1 MVIIKK
7 VIQKSFKEKILI
19 IFTIY
24 YILYIIMKRERLD
37 IYTASDQKLRIKQVK
52 ITDIQKF
59 LRITGKIRR
68 IMNSKMLLKK
78 WIFDMEK

>member
-1 MVIIKK
+1 MIIIKK

>member
-7 VIQKSFKEKILI
+7 VIQKSFKEKMLI